1 VENLWNAKENHMRVC
16 TGPKQALLPSP
27 QPSLAANPSIVDP
40 SGQDGCEIAEG
51 SHAAGRISSA
61 RLAGS
66 TPTPSHSSLG
76 WPTRRSVVL
85 RNAVQTAALGMF
97 VGFAAL
103 PTARADE
110 LPSSFKPAISD
121 EAATA
126 VSQMGKTLLARDLSI
141 TARTISVYLD
151 QFGQPL
157 HIFHTMKIAVRRP
170 DRIAVEFIGDDGRH
184 DLFYDGKAASVFYP
198 DSKKYVTIPAS
209 GDIPSAIDE
218 VTEKLDLDFPLGVL
232 FGDSPDKVL
241 LGDAGAAWQ
250 VGTVTVDGI
259 QCRHLLFS
267 QKSGVD
273 VEFWVENNSAAT
285 PRRLIVTYP
294 LLQGRPRFIA
304 EFTSWKTQPPLSDSE
319 FTFEPPA
326 GVKKIDLTPAVASG
340 TEGSK

>member
-1 VENLWNAKENHMRVC
+1 MEVCDGLGRALSKALRLSAAK
-16 TGPKQALLPSP
+16 G
-27 QPSLAANPSIVDP
+27 
-40 SGQDGCEIAEG
+40 
-51 SHAAGRISSA
+51 
-61 RLAGS
+61 
-66 TPTPSHSSLG
+66 
-76 WPTRRSVVL
+76 RSVDGASVGAKNAML
-85 RNAVQTAALGMF
+85 RNALRTIAFGIL
-97 VGFAAL
+97 VGFAGL
-103 PTARADE
+103 PPARADE
-110 LPSSFKPAISD
+110 LTPSFKPAISD

-126 VSQMGKTLLARDLSI
+126 VSQMGKTLLARNLSI

-151 QFGQPL
+151 RFGQPL
-157 HIFHTMKIAVRRP
+157 HIFHTMKIAVSRP
-170 DRIAVEFIGDDGRH
+170 NRIAVEFTGDDGKH
-184 DLFYDGKAASVFYP
+184 NLYYDGKAASVFYP
-198 DSKKYVTIPAS
+198 DSKKYMMIPAS

-250 VGTVTVDGI
+250 VGTATVDGI

-267 QKSGVD
+267 QKSGID

-304 EFTSWKTQPPLSDSE
+304 EFTSWKTEPSLSDSE

-326 GVKKIDLTPAVASG
+326 GVKKIDLRPAVASG
-340 TEGSK
+340 TVGSKL

>member
-1 VENLWNAKENHMRVC
+1 MEVC
-16 TGPKQALLPSP
+16 NGLRQALSKAWRPS
-27 QPSLAANPSIVDP
+27 V
-40 SGQDGCEIAEG
+40 
-51 SHAAGRISSA
+51 A
-61 RLAGS
+61 RS
-66 TPTPSHSSLG
+66 
-76 WPTRRSVVL
+76 RSVDSVRGVTAIL
-85 RNAVQTAALGMF
+85 RSAVQTTALGVC

-110 LPSSFKPAISD
+110 PTPPFKPAVSD

-151 QFGQPL
+151 EFGQPL

-170 DRIAVEFIGDDGRH
+170 DRIAVEFTGDDGKH

-198 DSKKYVTIPAS
+198 DSKKYMMIPAS
-209 GDIPSAIDE
+209 GDIPSAIDD

-232 FGDSPDKVL
+232 FGGSPDKVL

-250 VGTVTVDGI
+250 VGTATVDGI
-259 QCRHLLFS
+259 ECRHLLFS
-267 QKSGVD
+267 QKSGID
-273 VEFWVENNSAAT
+273 VELWVENNSAAT

-304 EFTSWKTQPPLSDSE
+304 EFTSWKTQPPLSDAE
-319 FTFEPPA
+319 FTFEPPVGA
-326 GVKKIDLTPAVASG
+326 KKIDLTPAVASG

>member
-1 VENLWNAKENHMRVC
+1 MRVC

-40 SGQDGCEIAEG
+40 SGQDDCAIAEG
-51 SHAAGRISSA
+51 SHAAGRISPA

-76 WPTRRSVVL
+76 RPARRSVVL

-97 VGFAAL
+97 LGFAAL

-110 LPSSFKPAISD
+110 PTPPIKPAISD

-126 VSQMGKTLLARDLSI
+126 VSQMGKTLLAKDLAI
-141 TARTISVYLD
+141 TARTTSVYLD
-151 QFGQPL
+151 QSGQPL
-157 HIFHTMKIAVRRP
+157 HIFHTMKITARRP

-184 DLFYDGKAASVFYP
+184 DLFYDGKAASVFFP

-209 GDIPSAIDE
+209 GDIPSALDE
-218 VTEKLDLDFPLGVL
+218 VADKLDIDFPLGAL
-232 FGDSPDKVL
+232 FAASPDRIL
-241 LGDAGAAWQ
+241 LGDAMAASQ
-250 VGTVTVDGI
+250 VGTANLDGVE
-259 QCRHLLFS
+259 CRHLFFS
-267 QKSGVD
+267 QKSGID
-273 VEFWVENNSAAT
+273 LELWVEKNDAAT
-285 PRRLIVTYP
+285 PHRLIVTYP
-294 LLQGRPRFIA
+294 LLQGQPSFVA

-319 FTFEPPA
+319 FTFEPPTGA
-326 GVKKIDLTPAVASG
+326 KKIDLTPAAAPT

>member
-1 VENLWNAKENHMRVC
+1 VNNVDLEGTRI
-16 TGPKQALLPSP
+16 GLPSINE
-27 QPSLAANPSIVDP
+27 SLN
-40 SGQDGCEIAEG
+40 AEEMNMEVYNG
-51 SHAAGRISSA
+51 SNRT
-61 RLAGS
+61 LV
-66 TPTPSHSSLG
+66 TCP
-76 WPTRRSVVL
+76 RRSVTANPTVDGTSVRGVTMIL